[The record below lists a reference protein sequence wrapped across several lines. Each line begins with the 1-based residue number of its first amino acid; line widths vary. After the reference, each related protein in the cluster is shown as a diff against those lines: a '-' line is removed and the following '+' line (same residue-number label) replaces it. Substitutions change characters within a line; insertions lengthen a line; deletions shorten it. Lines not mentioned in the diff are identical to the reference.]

1 MPGRRHVRQLPSM
14 PAKDGVVTVELVRS
28 AREGDRG
35 AVDRL
40 FALAYAELLERAHK
54 LRRRGAPATLN
65 STALVH
71 EAYLKLKPGRELDIE
86 DRAHFG
92 YVMVRAMR
100 QVLVDQ
106 ARRRGTAKRGGGDE
120 ILTLREHDGAV
131 SIRSEQLLALD
142 DALERLAK
150 FDPRRAQVV
159 ECRFYCG
166 FSVEETAETLGISE
180 PTVKRDWR
188 VARAWLA
195 QEVGEEMGA

>member
-1 MPGRRHVRQLPSM
+1 MHPEDEVG
-14 PAKDGVVTVELVRS
+14 DGGVVTVELVRA

-40 FALAYAELLERAHK
+40 FALAYAELLERAHA

-65 STALVH
+65 TTALVH
-71 EAYLKLKPGRELDIE
+71 EAYLKLKPGRELEIA

-106 ARRRGTAKRGGGDE
+106 ARRRGAAKRGGGDE
-120 ILTLREHDGAV
+120 VLTLHDHDGAV

-142 DALERLAK
+142 EALERLAA
-150 FDPRRAQVV
+150 FDARRAQVV
-159 ECRFYCG
+159 ECRFFSG
-166 FSVEETAETLGISE
+166 LSVEETAETLSISE

-195 QEVGEEMGA
+195 QELGEEMGA